1 MLPESG
7 GLLPTDSLACQL
19 ADSPTR
25 SLPNSANLEKM
36 SLAYIALGANL
47 PSPAGPP
54 QATLAAAADRL
65 ASLGPI
71 AARSSLYSTTPIGT
85 PVGTPVGAPVALA
98 DQPRFLNAVIAL
110 ETALTPFELL
120 GAVLLIER
128 EFGRSRTAGVLNGPR
143 TLDLDILFYG
153 DLVLSLAGL
162 EIPHPRFAQRAFVL
176 IPLHEIAPGLRDPRS
191 GNTIAQ
197 LLKNLPA
204 NSAPDDAVL
213 PIESAL
219 WRTR

>member
-1 MLPESG
+1 MP
-7 GLLPTDSLACQL
+7 
-19 ADSPTR
+19 
-25 SLPNSANLEKM
+25 
-36 SLAYIALGANL
+36 LAYIALGANL

-54 QATLAAAADRL
+54 EATLAAAASRL

-71 AARSSLYSTTPIGT
+71 AARSSLYST

-98 DQPRFLNAVIAL
+98 DQPRFVNAVIAL
-110 ETALTPFELL
+110 ETALTPFQLL

-128 EFGRSRTAGVLNGPR
+128 EFGRDRTAGVRNGPR

-191 GNTIAQ
+191 GNTVAQ
-197 LLKNLPA
+197 LLHNLPA
-204 NSAPDDAVL
+204 KPASDDAVL
-213 PIESAL
+213 PVESAHL
-219 WRTR
+219 AH